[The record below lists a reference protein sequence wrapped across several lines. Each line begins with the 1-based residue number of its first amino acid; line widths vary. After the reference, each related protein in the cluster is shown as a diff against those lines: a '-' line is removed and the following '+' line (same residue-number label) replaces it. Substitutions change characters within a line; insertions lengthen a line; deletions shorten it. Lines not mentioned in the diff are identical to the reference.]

1 MNKNFYKIKKDLYL
15 FFLSYIR
22 IHTYGILIIIHELLP
37 IYIYIDNEY
46 FIKRL
51 SYYRTKKNYH
61 YKDEINSEALFF
73 LILADRIPLV

>member
-1 MNKNFYKIKKDLYL
+1 MNKNFYKIKKDPYL

-22 IHTYGILIIIHELLP
+22 IHTYGILIIIHELMPHELMP

-46 FIKRL
+46 FIERL
-51 SYYRTKKNYH
+51 SYYRTKKNYHYH

-73 LILADRIPLV
+73 LF

>member
-22 IHTYGILIIIHELLP
+22 IHTYGILIIIHELMH
-37 IYIYIDNEY
+37 IYIDNEY
-46 FIKRL
+46 FIERL
-51 SYYRTKKNYH
+51 SYYRTKKNSH
-61 YKDEINSEALFF
+61 YKDEINSEALF